1 MSSELSEIQQ
11 ERAEL
16 DSKYEGGLPS
26 YLSDYFDKKE
36 KAAIHDE
43 FYRKNTKRIWSYSKE
58 ERREFAI
65 EREENFWKNNK
76 AEIIKSPL
84 TTGKTVYEE
93 PPKAELR
100 VEEDKIEGVS
110 NKLAAIA
117 CSHSLEAFGVRY
129 FPHYMTKATS
139 KFHKFLFKTLTRET
153 HKKKGCKWAIAAPRG
168 NAKCLDSN
176 TFVQL
181 YNGRVKKIKDVKVGD
196 EVVCVN
202 NELKLDKDVVSAVLN
217 SGRKKVRRFTLSSG
231 RNITMTD
238 DHRLFDIHGEIEA
251 RDIKIGTKIATP
263 RKLSCAAEDKYSI
276 SDDNDIFWE
285 EVVDISDYFYTETYD
300 IETQKYHNFVANDIV
315 SHNSTII
322 SAIFPLWC
330 ICYNKKKF
338 IILISDT
345 LGQAE
350 DFLADIKRELETNLM
365 IQQDFPFA
373 FGKGE
378 MWRSDEIITRN
389 GVKVKALGTG
399 SKIRGRRFGTTRPDL
414 LLQDDLESS
423 DMVRSDVQRKFIR
436 NQWFNKD
443 LLFAGREDGTTD
455 FYVVGTILG
464 KDSLLNNLLDP
475 EQYPDWSS
483 MRFKAVEEFSD
494 SPLWE
499 EWAKIYKDRFNA
511 NRKEDALKFFEEH
524 KEEMLEG
531 TKVLWPEGDPY
542 YNLMVYKLSDPSGFL
557 MEKQNAPVDLT
568 KVLVTKEDLHFEN
581 FNMPKVRED
590 LEHAVYY
597 GAIDPSLGKHSTS
610 GDYSAIVTVARST
623 KTGYIYVVNMDIKRR
638 SVDTQIDDI
647 IRSFLRYKH
656 HSFAIETNAFQYV
669 MADTLRKKARKFG
682 VNIPIVE
689 VNQYKD
695 KKLRFEGIVP
705 LIIDGTIVFDTVR
718 SSTSNMY
725 AEGIEQIVTFTGE
738 NDEHDDACDALQ
750 LSVDLAK
757 APRFRMIKRMA
768 KNRRTRRV

>member
-117 CSHSLEAFGVRY
+117 CGHSLEAFGVRY

-168 NAKCLDSN
+168 NAK
-176 TFVQL
+176 
-181 YNGRVKKIKDVKVGD
+181 
-196 EVVCVN
+196 
-202 NELKLDKDVVSAVLN
+202 
-217 SGRKKVRRFTLSSG
+217 
-231 RNITMTD
+231 
-238 DHRLFDIHGEIEA
+238 
-251 RDIKIGTKIATP
+251 
-263 RKLSCAAEDKYSI
+263 
-276 SDDNDIFWE
+276 
-285 EVVDISDYFYTETYD
+285 
-300 IETQKYHNFVANDIV
+300 
-315 SHNSTII
+315 STII

-414 LLQDDLESS
+414 ILNDDLESS

-610 GDYSAIVTVARST
+610 GDYSAIVTVARSI